1 MNLHDAAFVTP
12 HEAAAHRQAL
22 VNQYVAAFRHVEAG
36 ALDKAKSTFKDL
48 AADISTT
55 VVRDRQGALAAL
67 VDAQLRKLA

>member
-1 MNLHDAAFVTP
+1 
-12 HEAAAHRQAL
+12 
-22 VNQYVAAFRHVEAG
+22 VNQYVATFRHVEAG